1 MGNSCNSNENPK
13 VFISYSHDSED
24 HREWVKKLAINL
36 RKHGVD
42 AILDQF
48 HLELGGD
55 LRFFMEEGLNKSKMV
70 LCICSSNYVEKS
82 NSGSGGTG
90 YESMII
96 SSSLLKNVKTD
107 YIIPIVRNNKT
118 ENKVPTCLATKLY
131 IDFSNDEEYY
141 DKYRELLKKVY
152 NQNDK
157 EIPKLGENPFNNNLS
172 KKIEEIRNID
182 KIKYEKYDLSGNVT
196 FDCSNNNGY
205 YTLGTGK
212 YEFDTRWSIANNN
225 VVYAYGDIG
234 YLKNCKEF
242 PKYKE
247 IIKFD
252 FSSGSRRIESG
263 EIVVF
268 KNSYGKFLAVKIL
281 ESLSKSHGKDRDEVS
296 FKYMIYE
303 EFD

>member
-55 LRFFMEEGLNKSKMV
+55 LRFFIEEGLNKSKMV

-118 ENKVPTCLATKLY
+118 ENK
-131 IDFSNDEEYY
+131 DSNT
-141 DKYRELLKKVY
+141 
-152 NQNDK
+152 NQT
-157 EIPKLGENPFNNNLS
+157 NNKNLS

-268 KNSYGKFLAVKIL
+268 KNSSGKFLAVKIL